1 MQSCREEIL
10 IMSYDQQHLKSF
22 TAHHYTG
29 SLAPYFY
36 AGDNDHSI
44 FCPSHSNINIV
55 VTNVP

>member
-1 MQSCREEIL
+1 MQSIREEIL
-10 IMSYDQQHLKSF
+10 IMTYDQQHLKSF

-44 FCPSHSNINIV
+44 FCLSQRACKMP
-55 VTNVP
+55 